1 MDEEV
6 PKKEGS
12 GKTKAINYDELDT
25 NIQTHKSQAL
35 KASVELSASK
45 ILHLGV
51 IQWKV
56 SILHH
61 RESYGA

>member
-6 PKKEGS
+6 LKKEGS

-35 KASVELSASK
+35 KASVDLSASK
-45 ILHLGV
+45 ILQRRV
-51 IQWKV
+51 IQWKF
-56 SILHH
+56 SI
-61 RESYGA
+61 

>member
-35 KASVELSASK
+35 KASVDLSASR
-45 ILHLGV
+45 ILQRRV
-51 IQWKV
+51 IQWKF
-56 SILHH
+56 SI
-61 RESYGA
+61 